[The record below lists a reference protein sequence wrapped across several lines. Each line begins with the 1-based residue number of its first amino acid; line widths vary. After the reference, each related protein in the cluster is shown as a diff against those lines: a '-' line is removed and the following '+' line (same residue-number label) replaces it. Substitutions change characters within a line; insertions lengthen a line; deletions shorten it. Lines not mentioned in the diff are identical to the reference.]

1 MAEREWQLPQCE
13 PQECRSR
20 AEELLAVGATVEAV
34 PRAVAW
40 ALLAVAGELHEIRRQ
55 SQRKR

>member
-1 MAEREWQLPQCE
+1 MAEREWKLPQRE

-20 AEELLAVGATVEAV
+20 AEELLALPDTNGAA
-34 PRAVAW
+34 PHAIAW

-55 SQRKR
+55 LQRKR